1 MKKHYTKLY
10 FIAIPLLF
18 VSMFMNEHPLIMLG
32 LLITGFYLLG
42 VASHYYTASGDEERD
57 KEEARELEV
66 RIAELQ
72 KENKIIEDKIK
83 DLKNGKY

>member
-1 MKKHYTKLY
+1 MKKHYNLLY
-10 FIAIPLLF
+10 FIAIPVLSA
-18 VSMFMNEHPLIMLG
+18 SMFMDKHPLIMLG
-32 LLITGFYLLG
+32 LVVTGFYLLG
-42 VASHYYTASGDEERD
+42 EASHYYTASGDEERD
-57 KEEARELEV
+57 KEKARELEV